1 MLARLTN
8 IRQQNQ
14 ETLLGYMKKLK
25 QLRYIVKIQ
34 IGKKILEEMMERQQI
49 CKNASMTEQIEM
61 KMMSFEI
68 WPANLF
74 LKSSDQT
81 KYESLVKGLSTQF
94 SLWNNQF
101 SKIFTAATGVLTM
114 KKRKKTHERNTN
126 RK

>member
-1 MLARLTN
+1 
-8 IRQQNQ
+8 
-14 ETLLGYMKKLK
+14 MKKLK